1 MDEKIPEGLDDLLND
16 LMNESKDDSSPE
28 GLDDLLKS
36 IRDEVKDDAEVEA
49 DKSSGA
55 IIVIPKRKEEQDIPE
70 GLDDLLKNIR
80 DEDLVEEEIDS
91 RILEVLGLTDAFD
104 LTYGEYKT
112 LLRERAAAGRMGDST
127 MSTELTELITNEF
140 KRVRGKEG
148 KFKIRKKKVDVD
160 SVFNRK
166 TPSPERQQLDP
177 TKLLPP
183 DETTPG
189 SNLLE
194 GVVEQNEEIIS
205 GLSLFSETLEG
216 IKSLLSKQLQRDKKE
231 EQNLRKET
239 QKDKK
244 KEKESKLESKKKK
257 DSKLDTKTLTS
268 PVSGFFDS
276 IKKYF
281 GNILAGSVVVG
292 LLKWLKD
299 PRNER
304 SVNNFKEFFIKQGPL
319 ILGGI
324 LALALLPVASTLLN
338 LSIAVV
344 SATTALIG
352 SFGKIFAF
360 LTSPIGLGL
369 LGGVGLYALARAYR
383 NKRDADV
390 EQKFKD
396 AERGAELI
404 EQGGKSIMANT
415 PSGVATIK
423 QGNIPWW
430 NLGAQ
435 FENIK
440 NKLFGGKDITKSE
453 DLDEL
458 TREYNKVNNELYN
471 KLQAYKSGDIRFNKD
486 IENLSIK
493 KQALSERIK
502 QIKQFVP
509 GSTESE
515 EDLSADGL
523 QKHLDSL
530 AKPKTSLVPD
540 SPNIRS
546 GPNPN
551 STFNKPNKSKFSS
564 FFGSKE
570 SFRKK
575 AHEGIDD
582 PIPSGTELSFNQS
595 GKILD
600 VYRTSSTSRD
610 AGGGYGQ
617 FVKVQ
622 LDDGKVLLMA
632 HLSEISSWVKNGVKF
647 NANDL
652 IAKSGGAVGAPGS
665 GRSGG
670 PHLHFEQHNTP
681 GLGLEETLRGK
692 VDPIKGGGI
701 AALQYGGINKK
712 GKVEMASPQSGA
724 NTPQI
729 RRPAAI
735 PSSISPLSPRPSLTP
750 LPIPIP
756 SPSNTTTSSSSPS
769 QTPVPVFSSED
780 PNNVTMMVVK
790 GIYNI
795 VG

>member
-1 MDEKIPEGLDDLLND
+1 
-16 LMNESKDDSSPE
+16 
-28 GLDDLLKS
+28 
-36 IRDEVKDDAEVEA
+36 
-49 DKSSGA
+49 
-55 IIVIPKRKEEQDIPE
+55 
-70 GLDDLLKNIR
+70 
-80 DEDLVEEEIDS
+80 
-91 RILEVLGLTDAFD
+91 
-104 LTYGEYKT
+104 
-112 LLRERAAAGRMGDST
+112 MGDST

-140 KRVRGKEG
+140 KRVKGKEG
-148 KFKIRKKKVDVD
+148 KFKIRKKKVDID
-160 SVFNRK
+160 SVFSRK
-166 TPSPERQQLDP
+166 APSPEKQQLDP
-177 TKLLPP
+177 RKLLPP
-183 DETTPG
+183 DETVPG

-194 GVVEQNEEIIS
+194 GVVEQNTEIIN
-205 GLSLFSETLEG
+205 GLSSFSESLEG
-216 IKSLLSKQLQRDKKE
+216 IKSLLSKQLQADKKE
-231 EQNLRKET
+231 EKDLRKET

-244 KEKESKLESKKKK
+244 KQKESKLESKKKK

-268 PVSGFFDS
+268 PVSGFFNS

-338 LSIAVV
+338 LSIAVG
-344 SATTALIG
+344 SAVGVLIG

-369 LGGVGLYALARAYR
+369 LGAVGLYALARAYR
-383 NKRDADV
+383 NKRDENI

-404 EQGGKSIMANT
+404 EQGGKPITANT
-415 PSGVATIK
+415 PSGVATLT
-423 QGNIPWW
+423 GDRRPWW
-430 NLGAQ
+430 QKISQSYDKFIRTGELPNLGLAG
-435 FENIK
+435 IK
-440 NKLFGGKDITKSE
+440 NSLFGKKDITKSE

-458 TREYNKVNNELYN
+458 TREYNRINNILYN
-471 KLQAYKSGDIRFNKD
+471 KLRNSKSGTRFDKEISILQERKESLRKR
-486 IENLSIK
+486 IEDVKGYAPSI
-493 KQALSERIK
+493 QPQSPLA
-502 QIKQFVP
+502 P
-509 GSTESE
+509 ST
-515 EDLSADGL
+515 
-523 QKHLDSL
+523 
-530 AKPKTSLVPD
+530 PTV
-540 SPNIRS
+540 RS
-546 GPNPN
+546 GPDPS

-582 PIPSGTELSFNQS
+582 PISAGTPLSFNQS
-595 GKILD
+595 GRVVD
-600 VYRTSSTSRD
+600 VYRTSSTD
-610 AGGGYGQ
+610 KEAGGGYGQ

-632 HLSEISSWVKNGVKF
+632 HLSDISSWVKKDVKF
-647 NANDL
+647 NANEI

-665 GRSGG
+665 GRSSG

-692 VDPIKGGGI
+692 VDPVQGGGV
-701 AALQYGGINKK
+701 AALQYGGITKQ
-712 GKVEMASPQSGA
+712 GKVEMASPQPQSGQ
-724 NTPQI
+724 PQI
-729 RRPAAI
+729 RRAAT
-735 PSSISPLSPRPSLTP
+735 PSAISPLSPRPSLTP
-750 LPIPIP
+750 LPLPI
-756 SPSNTTTSSSSPS
+756 SSSNKTAATSSSSPS
-769 QTPVPVFSSED
+769 QTPVPMFSSED
-780 PNNVTMMVVK
+780 PNNMTMMVVK

>member
-1 MDEKIPEGLDDLLND
+1 MDDKIPEGLDDLLNE
-16 LMNESKDDSSPE
+16 LMGESKDDSSPE
-28 GLDDLLKS
+28 GLDELLKT
-36 IRDEVKDDAEVEA
+36 IREEVKDDAEVEA
-49 DKSSGA
+49 DKPSGA
-55 IIVIPKRKEEQDIPE
+55 IVVIPKKKEEQDIPD

-91 RILEVLGLTDAFD
+91 RILEVLGLTDTFD

-148 KFKIRKKKVDVD
+148 KFKIRKKKVDID
-160 SVFNRK
+160 SVFSRK
-166 TPSPERQQLDP
+166 APSPEKQQLDP
-177 TKLLPP
+177 RKLLPP
-183 DETTPG
+183 DETVPG

-194 GVVEQNEEIIS
+194 GVVEQNAEIIN
-205 GLSLFSETLEG
+205 GLSSFSESLEG
-216 IKSLLSKQLQRDKKE
+216 IKSLLSKQLQADKKE
-231 EQNLRKET
+231 EKDLRKET

-244 KEKESKLESKKKK
+244 KQKESKLESKKKK

-268 PVSGFFDS
+268 PVSGFFNS

-338 LSIAVV
+338 LSIAVG
-344 SATTALIG
+344 SAVGVLIG

-369 LGGVGLYALARAYR
+369 LGAVGLYALARAYR
-383 NKRDADV
+383 NKRDENI

-396 AERGAELI
+396 AERGADLI
-404 EQGGKSIMANT
+404 EQGGKPIMANT
-415 PSGVATIK
+415 PSGVATLK

-440 NKLFGGKDITKSE
+440 NTLFGGKDITKSE

-458 TREYNKVNNELYN
+458 TREYNRINNVLYN
-471 KLQAYKSGDIRFNKD
+471 KLRNSKSGTRFDKEIPILQERKESLRKR
-486 IENLSIK
+486 IEDVKEYAPSI
-493 KQALSERIK
+493 QPQSPLA
-502 QIKQFVP
+502 P
-509 GSTESE
+509 ST
-515 EDLSADGL
+515 
-523 QKHLDSL
+523 
-530 AKPKTSLVPD
+530 PTV
-540 SPNIRS
+540 RS
-546 GPNPN
+546 GPDPS

-582 PIPSGTELSFNQS
+582 PISAGTPLSFNQS
-595 GKILD
+595 GRVVD
-600 VYRTSSTSRD
+600 VYRTSSTDKES
-610 AGGGYGQ
+610 GGGYGQ

-632 HLSEISSWVKNGVKF
+632 HLSDISSWVKKDVKF
-647 NANDL
+647 NANEI

-665 GRSGG
+665 GRSSG

-692 VDPIKGGGI
+692 VDPVQGGGV
-701 AALQYGGINKK
+701 AALQYGGITKQ
-712 GKVEMASPQSGA
+712 GKVEMASPQPQSGQ
-724 NTPQI
+724 PQI
-729 RRPAAI
+729 RRAAT
-735 PSSISPLSPRPSLTP
+735 PSTISPLSPRPSLTP
-750 LPIPIP
+750 LPIPIA
-756 SPSNTTTSSSSPS
+756 SSNKTAATSSSSPS
-769 QTPVPVFSSED
+769 QTPVPMFSSED
-780 PNNVTMMVVK
+780 PNNMTMMVVK